1 MHRPL
6 YPHPRISSQPAA
18 LFLLFILG
26 WRANGESV
34 PAAKPQPSWDAI
46 VPSLEQKCFDCHG
59 GKKTKGGVDLKRL
72 QADPNVALE
81 YELWNKVQDVL
92 RSGEMPP
99 EDSKDLSTN
108 ERNNLSLWVKFALEI
123 AANTNAGDPGP
134 VTLRR
139 LTNAEFDY
147 TIRDLTG
154 VPFQFGRDFVPD
166 GGGGE
171 GFSNIGD
178 ALFLSPQ
185 QLDKVFTAARQLAEH
200 ATVMPGSG
208 IRFAPQRI
216 GIRGPA
222 QFKSDAESALVVWY
236 QKASQDALPKDG
248 ENLHVAEY
256 ITACWK
262 WKYREQTGV
271 TSLGALAKE
280 SNLNPAF

>member
-99 EDSKDLSTN
+99 DDSKDLSTN

-147 TIRDLTG
+147 TSRDLTG

-178 ALFLSPQ
+178 VSLPS
-185 QLDKVFTAARQLAEH
+185 
-200 ATVMPGSG
+200 MP
-208 IRFAPQRI
+208 R
-216 GIRGPA
+216 
-222 QFKSDAESALVVWY
+222 
-236 QKASQDALPKDG
+236 
-248 ENLHVAEY
+248 
-256 ITACWK
+256 
-262 WKYREQTGV
+262 
-271 TSLGALAKE
+271 
-280 SNLNPAF
+280 